1 MTWRFNLLHVWI
13 LLIAAVLATVIS
25 ITAWR
30 RRRIP
35 SGLYLALLT
44 TAAAEWT
51 FFGALEAAVVEEQ
64 FKILFSQIEYVGFVC
79 SPPFLLLFVLDYT
92 RLIKKITRPLMIA
105 LWVIPVLTILGAW
118 TNGLHHL
125 LWPSFEPGAQ
135 ELNLLVYNH
144 GIMYWIITVYDYA
157 IIMLAD
163 GLLIWGFM
171 HISKPNRAQ
180 IGAIMVASLFPA
192 IGGVLYSTGLNPVP
206 GLDLVA
212 VSIVM
217 SCAVIAWS
225 VFRLKMLDLVPV
237 AREVLLDQLKDGV
250 VVLDMENRIADL
262 NRAAR
267 RHLEEGHRIFVGE
280 SIGTA
285 LPSGFDLSLLDAT
298 SGTLEMTLGGS
309 RPRYFEISISV
320 LYGNPGERVGKLLVL
335 RDNTRRKQAEMELQE
350 ANRRLEIQIDE
361 ANKLR
366 DQLKEQAIQDSLTG
380 LFNRRYLSETLDR
393 ELSRAGREKA
403 QVSILMFDIDH
414 FKLAN
419 DRFGH
424 ACGDQILQMLGE
436 LFRAHTRKEDVAC
449 RYGGEEFVLVLPGMN
464 VNYARDKAEELRRL
478 CSGMEFM
485 QAGEL
490 IRITVS
496 VGVAVFPLNGRSPDE
511 LLRAADRAL
520 YRAKAQGRNCTVVE
534 PAIMG

>member
-1 MTWRFNLLHVWI
+1 MTWRFDLLHVWI
-13 LLIAAVLATVIS
+13 LFIAAALAGAIAVTS
-25 ITAWR
+25 WR
-30 RRRIP
+30 RRRVP
-35 SGLYLALLT
+35 SAFFLALLT

-51 FFGALEAAVVEEQ
+51 FFGALEAAVVEKQ
-64 FKILFSQIEYVGFVC
+64 FKILFSQIEYIGFVC
-79 SPPFLLLFVLDYT
+79 APPLLLLFVLDYT
-92 RLIKKITRPLMIA
+92 RLIKKVTRPLLIG
-105 LWVIPVLTILGAW
+105 LWVIPVLTILAAW
-118 TNGLHHL
+118 TNGMHGW
-125 LWPSFEPGAQ
+125 LWPSFEPGAK

-144 GIMYWIITVYDYA
+144 GFMYWVVTIFDYA
-157 IIMLAD
+157 LIVLAD
-163 GLLIWGFM
+163 GLLIWGFL
-171 HISKPNRAQ
+171 HISKPNRGQ

-192 IGGVLYSTGLNPVP
+192 VGGVLYSAGLNPVP

-212 VSIVM
+212 VSIVL

-237 AREVLLDQLKDGV
+237 AREVLVEQLKDGV
-250 VVLDMENRIADL
+250 VVLNMENRIADL
-262 NRAAR
+262 NRSAR
-267 RHLEEGHRIFVGE
+267 RLLEDGHRIFVGE

-298 SGTLEMTLGGS
+298 SGSLEVAMGGS
-309 RPRYFEISISV
+309 RPRFFEISISV
-320 LYGNPGERVGKLLVL
+320 LYGHPGEMVGKLLVL

-361 ANKLR
+361 ANRLR
-366 DQLKEQAIQDSLTG
+366 DQLKDQAIHDSLTG
-380 LFNRRYLSETLDR
+380 LFNRRYLTETLDR
-393 ELSRAGREKA
+393 ELSRANRDKA
-403 QVSILMFDIDH
+403 QLSILMFDIDH

-436 LFRAHTRKEDVAC
+436 LFRGHTRKEDVAC
-449 RYGGEEFVLVLPGMN
+449 RYGGEEFVLVMPGMS
-464 VNYARDKAEELRRL
+464 VKAAQDKAEELRRR
-478 CSGMEFM
+478 CSEMEFI

-496 VGVAVFPLNGRSPDE
+496 VGVSVFPLNGRSPDE